1 MNVIQY
7 GMRRNDMPI
16 IYNEKTREFH
26 LYNQE
31 ISYIIKILDNDQPG
45 QLYYGKRLTHRE
57 DFSHLFEYAMRDM
70 SPYAFEGNSTFSLE
84 NIKQEYPTFGCGDMR
99 FPAYEIE
106 RENGS
111 HVVEFVYKEHKI
123 YNGKPK
129 LEGLPATYVESDDEA
144 QTLELVLEDTSINTR
159 IVLLYTIYEAFPVI
173 ARSVRFECDSD
184 EKITLLSAMSACVDL
199 PDKDYEMIDL
209 AGVWARERHVRRHKL
224 DYGIQS
230 IYSMRGCSSYQFN
243 PFLALAR
250 ENADEFQGQV
260 YGFSLVYSGNFL
272 AQTEVDNYDTARVLM
287 GIHPNGFKWTLG
299 KGESFQTPEMVM
311 VYSEAGLNG
320 MSQTFHKLYR
330 TRLARGTWRDKVRP
344 ILINSWEAFYFDFDA
359 PKLLG
364 LADAAADLGME
375 LFVLDDGWFGKRDD
389 STSSLGYLY
398 PNEEKLKGTLKEL
411 AEKINAKGLKFGL
424 WIEPEMTN
432 KDSDLYRAHP
442 DWLLAEQGK
451 RICHSRTQYVLDFSK
466 KEVRE
471 YIGDMLENLLAEVPV
486 SYIKWD
492 MNRTFSEVFSNGN
505 DREYQGKV
513 CHKYILGVYE
523 LYERLTSRFPHVL
536 FESCASGGARFDPG
550 MLYYAPQGWTSDDSD
565 AIERLKIQYGTSMC
579 YPLSSMG
586 SHVSVVPNHQVF
598 RNTPLHTRANV
609 AYFGTFG
616 YELDLNK
623 LTEEEIKE
631 VKEQITFMKEY
642 REVLQFG
649 TFYRLKSPFEGNETV
664 WMVTNEDR
672 TLAIV
677 GYYRVL
683 NGVNQPYSRVRLQGL
698 NPDMIYEN
706 VWNHTENYGDE
717 LMNYGLITSDVTA
730 GEVPGN
736 VTPCTDFESRIY
748 MLKGKKVQEGR

>member
-1 MNVIQY
+1 
-7 GMRRNDMPI
+7 MPI

-111 HVVEFVYKEHKI
+111 HVVEFVYKEYKI

-364 LADAAADLGME
+364 LADAAADFGME

-389 STSSLGYLY
+389 STSSLGDWY

-550 MLYYAPQGWTSDDSD
+550 MLYYAPQGWTSDDTD
-565 AIERLKIQYGTSMC
+565 AIERLKIQYGTSMV
-579 YPLSSMG
+579 YPVSCMG
-586 SHVSVVPNHQVF
+586 SHVSASPNHQTNRV
-598 RNTPLHTRANV
+598 TPLETRADV

-616 YELDLNK
+616 YELDLLK
-623 LTEEEIKE
+623 LGEEDKAEIRR
-631 VKEQITFMKEY
+631 QIAFMKEK
-642 REVLQFG
+642 RDLIQKG
-649 TFYRLKSPFEGNETV
+649 TFYRLKSPFEGNETA
-664 WMVTNEDR
+664 WMIVSEDQKKA
-672 TLAIV
+672 LV
-677 GYYRVL
+677 GYYRVMQP
-683 NGVNQPYSRVRLQGL
+683 VNVGFKRLKLKGL
-698 NPDMIYEN
+698 KEDTCYK
-706 VWNHTENYGDE
+706 VSGYAYDCYGDE
-717 LMNYGLITSDVTA
+717 LMQVGMILSDSASGVWKKGVNDKGDFQA
-730 GEVPGN
+730 EV
-736 VTPCTDFESRIY
+736 FEI
-748 MLKGKKVQEGR
+748 VAV

>member
-1 MNVIQY
+1 
-7 GMRRNDMPI
+7 MPI

-31 ISYIIKILDNDQPG
+31 ISYIIKILDNNQPG
-45 QLYYGKRLTHRE
+45 QLYYGKRLRHRE

-70 SPYAFEGNSTFSLE
+70 SPYSFEDSSTFSLE

-106 RENGS
+106 RGNGS

-129 LEGLPATYVESDDEA
+129 LAGLPATYVENEDEA
-144 QTLELVLEDTSINTR
+144 QTLELVLEDASIGTK
-159 IVLLYTIYEAFPVI
+159 IILLYTIYEAFPVI

-243 PFLALAR
+243 PFLALVR
-250 ENADEFQGQV
+250 ENTDEFQGQV

-287 GIHPNGFKWTLG
+287 GIHPNGFRWTLG
-299 KGESFQTPEMVM
+299 RGESFQTPEMVM

-330 TRLARGTWRDKVRP
+330 TRLARGSWRDKARP

-375 LFVLDDGWFGKRDD
+375 LFVLDDGWFGKRND
-389 STSSLGYLY
+389 STSSLGDWY
-398 PNEEKLKGTLKEL
+398 PNEQKLKGTLKEL

-451 RICHSRTQYVLDFSK
+451 RICHSRDQYVLDFSK
-466 KEVRE
+466 KEVRD
-471 YIGDMLENLLAEVPV
+471 YIGDMLENLLADVPV

-550 MLYYAPQGWTSDDSD
+550 MLYYAPQGWTSDDTD
-565 AIERLKIQYGTSMC
+565 AMERLKIQYGTSMV
-579 YPLSSMG
+579 YPVSCMG
-586 SHVSVVPNHQVF
+586 SHVSASPNHQTGRV
-598 RNTPLHTRANV
+598 TPIETRADV

-616 YELDLNK
+616 YELDLLK
-623 LTEEEIKE
+623 LSEEEKDEIRR
-631 VKEQITFMKEY
+631 QIAFMKDK
-642 REVLQFG
+642 RELIQKG
-649 TFYRLKSPFEGNETV
+649 TFYRLKSPFEGNETA
-664 WMVTNEDR
+664 WMIVSEDQKKA
-672 TLAIV
+672 LV
-677 GYYRVL
+677 GYYRVMQP
-683 NGVNQPYSRVRLQGL
+683 VNIGFVRLKLKGL
-698 NPDMIYEN
+698 KEDTCYK
-706 VWNHTENYGDE
+706 VSGYDYDCYGDE
-717 LMNYGLITSDVTA
+717 LMQAGLILSDSASGVRKKDVNDKGDYKA
-730 GEVPGN
+730 KIFEIEEV
-736 VTPCTDFESRIY
+736 
-748 MLKGKKVQEGR
+748 

>member
-70 SPYAFEGNSTFSLE
+70 SSYAFEGNSTFSLE

-311 VYSEAGLNG
+311 VYSKAGLNG

-389 STSSLGYLY
+389 STSSLGDWY

-432 KDSDLYRAHP
+432 KDSDLYRAYP

-451 RICHSRTQYVLDFSK
+451 RICHSRNQYVLDFSK

-492 MNRTFSEVFSNGN
+492 LNRTFSEVFSNGN

-550 MLYYAPQGWTSDDSD
+550 MLYYAPQGWTSDDTD
-565 AIERLKIQYGTSMC
+565 AIERLKIQYGTSMV
-579 YPLSSMG
+579 YPVSCMG
-586 SHVSVVPNHQVF
+586 SHVSASPNHQTNRV
-598 RNTPLHTRANV
+598 TPLETRADV

-616 YELDLNK
+616 YELDLLK
-623 LTEEEIKE
+623 LGEEDKAEIRR
-631 VKEQITFMKEY
+631 QIAFMKEK
-642 REVLQFG
+642 RDLIQKG
-649 TFYRLKSPFEGNETV
+649 TFYRLKSPFEGNETA
-664 WMVTNEDR
+664 WMIVSEDQKKA
-672 TLAIV
+672 LV
-677 GYYRVL
+677 GYYRVMQP
-683 NGVNQPYSRVRLQGL
+683 VNVGFKRLKLKGL
-698 NPDMIYEN
+698 KEDTCYK
-706 VWNHTENYGDE
+706 VSGYAYDCYGDE
-717 LMNYGLITSDVTA
+717 LMQVGMILSDSASGVWKKGVNDKGDFQA
-730 GEVPGN
+730 EV
-736 VTPCTDFESRIY
+736 FEI
-748 MLKGKKVQEGR
+748 VAV

>member
-1 MNVIQY
+1 
-7 GMRRNDMPI
+7 MPI

-287 GIHPNGFKWTLG
+287 GIHPNGFKWTLE

-364 LADAAADLGME
+364 LADAATDLGME

-389 STSSLGYLY
+389 STSSLGDWY

-550 MLYYAPQGWTSDDSD
+550 MLYYAPQGWTSDDTD
-565 AIERLKIQYGTSMC
+565 AIERLKIQYGTSMV
-579 YPLSSMG
+579 YPVSCMG
-586 SHVSVVPNHQVF
+586 SHVSASPNHQTNRV
-598 RNTPLHTRANV
+598 TPIETRADV

-616 YELDLNK
+616 YELDLLK
-623 LTEEEIKE
+623 LGEEDKAEIRR
-631 VKEQITFMKEY
+631 QIAFMKEK
-642 REVLQFG
+642 RDLIQKG
-649 TFYRLKSPFEGNETV
+649 TFYRLKSPFEGNETA
-664 WMVTNEDR
+664 WMIVSEDQKKA
-672 TLAIV
+672 LV
-677 GYYRVL
+677 GYYRVMQP
-683 NGVNQPYSRVRLQGL
+683 VNVGFKRLKLKGL
-698 NPDMIYEN
+698 KEDTCYK
-706 VWNHTENYGDE
+706 VSGYAYDCYGDE
-717 LMNYGLITSDVTA
+717 LMQVGMILSDSASGVWKKGVNDKGDFQA
-730 GEVPGN
+730 EV
-736 VTPCTDFESRIY
+736 FEI
-748 MLKGKKVQEGR
+748 VAV

>member
-1 MNVIQY
+1 
-7 GMRRNDMPI
+7 MPI

-45 QLYYGKRLTHRE
+45 QLYYGKRLTYRE

-364 LADAAADLGME
+364 LADVAADLGME

-389 STSSLGYLY
+389 STSSLGDWY

-442 DWLLAEQGK
+442 DWILAEQGK

-550 MLYYAPQGWTSDDSD
+550 MLYYAPQGWTSDDTD
-565 AIERLKIQYGTSMC
+565 AIERLKIQYGTSMV
-579 YPLSSMG
+579 YPVSCMG
-586 SHVSVVPNHQVF
+586 SHVSASPNHQTNRV
-598 RNTPLHTRANV
+598 TPLETRADV

-616 YELDLNK
+616 YELDLLK
-623 LTEEEIKE
+623 LGEEDKAEIRR
-631 VKEQITFMKEY
+631 QIAFMKEK
-642 REVLQFG
+642 RDLIQKG
-649 TFYRLKSPFEGNETV
+649 TFYRLKSPFEGNETA
-664 WMVTNEDR
+664 WMIVSEDQKKA
-672 TLAIV
+672 LV
-677 GYYRVL
+677 GYYRVMQP
-683 NGVNQPYSRVRLQGL
+683 VNVGFKRLKLKGL
-698 NPDMIYEN
+698 KEDTCYK
-706 VWNHTENYGDE
+706 VSGYAYDCYGDE
-717 LMNYGLITSDVTA
+717 LMQVGMILSDSASGVWKKGVNDKGDFQA
-730 GEVPGN
+730 EV
-736 VTPCTDFESRIY
+736 FEI
-748 MLKGKKVQEGR
+748 VAV

>member
-1 MNVIQY
+1 
-7 GMRRNDMPI
+7 MPI

-364 LADAAADLGME
+364 LADAATDLGME

-389 STSSLGYLY
+389 STSSLGDWY

-550 MLYYAPQGWTSDDSD
+550 MLYYAPQGWTSDDTD
-565 AIERLKIQYGTSMC
+565 AIERLKIQYGTSMV
-579 YPLSSMG
+579 YPVSCMG
-586 SHVSVVPNHQVF
+586 SHVSASPNHQTNRV
-598 RNTPLHTRANV
+598 TPIETRADV

-616 YELDLNK
+616 YELDLLK
-623 LTEEEIKE
+623 LDEEDKAEIRR
-631 VKEQITFMKEY
+631 QIAFMKEK
-642 REVLQFG
+642 RDLIQKG
-649 TFYRLKSPFEGNETV
+649 TFYRLKSPFEGNETA
-664 WMVTNEDR
+664 WMIVSEDQKKA
-672 TLAIV
+672 LV
-677 GYYRVL
+677 GYYRVMQP
-683 NGVNQPYSRVRLQGL
+683 VNVGFKRLKLKGL
-698 NPDMIYEN
+698 KEDTCYK
-706 VWNHTENYGDE
+706 VSGYAYDCYGDE
-717 LMNYGLITSDVTA
+717 LMQVGMILSDSASGVWKKGVNDKGDFQA
-730 GEVPGN
+730 EV
-736 VTPCTDFESRIY
+736 FEI
-748 MLKGKKVQEGR
+748 VAV

>member
-1 MNVIQY
+1 
-7 GMRRNDMPI
+7 MPI

-250 ENADEFQGQV
+250 ENADEFQGKV

-272 AQTEVDNYDTARVLM
+272 AQTEVDNYDTVRVLM
-287 GIHPNGFKWTLG
+287 GIHPNEFKWTLG

-389 STSSLGYLY
+389 STSSLGDWY

-550 MLYYAPQGWTSDDSD
+550 MLYYAPQGWTSDDTD
-565 AIERLKIQYGTSMC
+565 AIERLKIQYGTSMV
-579 YPLSSMG
+579 YPVSCMG
-586 SHVSVVPNHQVF
+586 SHVSASPNHQTNRV
-598 RNTPLHTRANV
+598 TPIETRADV

-616 YELDLNK
+616 YELDLLK
-623 LTEEEIKE
+623 LDEEDKAEIRR
-631 VKEQITFMKEY
+631 QIAFMKEK
-642 REVLQFG
+642 RDLIQKG
-649 TFYRLKSPFEGNETV
+649 TFYRLKSPFEGNETA
-664 WMVTNEDR
+664 WMIVSEDQKKA
-672 TLAIV
+672 LV
-677 GYYRVL
+677 GYYRVMQP
-683 NGVNQPYSRVRLQGL
+683 VNVGFKRLKLKGL
-698 NPDMIYEN
+698 KEDTCYK
-706 VWNHTENYGDE
+706 VSGYAYDCYGDE
-717 LMNYGLITSDVTA
+717 LMQVGMILSDSASGVWKKGVNDKGDFQA
-730 GEVPGN
+730 EV
-736 VTPCTDFESRIY
+736 FEI
-748 MLKGKKVQEGR
+748 VAV

>member
-1 MNVIQY
+1 
-7 GMRRNDMPI
+7 MPI

-389 STSSLGYLY
+389 STSSLGDWY

-550 MLYYAPQGWTSDDSD
+550 MLYYAPQGWTSDDTD
-565 AIERLKIQYGTSMC
+565 AIERLKIQYGTSMV
-579 YPLSSMG
+579 YPVSCMG
-586 SHVSVVPNHQVF
+586 SHVSASPNHQTNRV
-598 RNTPLHTRANV
+598 TPIETRADV

-616 YELDLNK
+616 YELDLLK
-623 LTEEEIKE
+623 LGEEDKAEIRR
-631 VKEQITFMKEY
+631 QIAFMKEK
-642 REVLQFG
+642 RDLIQKG
-649 TFYRLKSPFEGNETV
+649 TFYRLKSPFEGNETA
-664 WMVTNEDR
+664 WMIVSEDQKKA
-672 TLAIV
+672 LV
-677 GYYRVL
+677 GYYWVMQP
-683 NGVNQPYSRVRLQGL
+683 VNVGFKRLKLKGL
-698 NPDMIYEN
+698 KEDICYK
-706 VWNHTENYGDE
+706 VSGYDYDCYGDE
-717 LMNYGLITSDVTA
+717 LMQVGMILSDSASGVWKK
-730 GEVPGN
+730 GVNDKG
-736 VTPCTDFESRIY
+736 DFQA
-748 MLKGKKVQEGR
+748 KVFEIVAV

>member
-1 MNVIQY
+1 
-7 GMRRNDMPI
+7 MPI

-389 STSSLGYLY
+389 STSSLGDWY

-550 MLYYAPQGWTSDDSD
+550 MLYYAPQGWTSDDTD
-565 AIERLKIQYGTSMC
+565 AIERLKIQYGTSMV
-579 YPLSSMG
+579 YPVSCMG
-586 SHVSVVPNHQVF
+586 SHVSASPNHQTNRV
-598 RNTPLHTRANV
+598 TPLETRADV

-616 YELDLNK
+616 YELDLLK
-623 LTEEEIKE
+623 LDEEDKAEIRR
-631 VKEQITFMKEY
+631 QIAFMKEK
-642 REVLQFG
+642 RDLIQKG
-649 TFYRLKSPFEGNETV
+649 TFYRLKSPFEGNETA
-664 WMVTNEDR
+664 WMIVSEDQKKA
-672 TLAIV
+672 LV
-677 GYYRVL
+677 GYYRVMQP
-683 NGVNQPYSRVRLQGL
+683 VNVGFKRLKLKGL
-698 NPDMIYEN
+698 KEDICYK
-706 VWNHTENYGDE
+706 VSGYDYDCYGDE
-717 LMNYGLITSDVTA
+717 LMQVGMILSDSASGIWKKGVNDKGDFQA
-730 GEVPGN
+730 EV
-736 VTPCTDFESRIY
+736 FEI
-748 MLKGKKVQEGR
+748 VAV

>member
-1 MNVIQY
+1 
-7 GMRRNDMPI
+7 MPI

-45 QLYYGKRLTHRE
+45 QLYYGKRLTHKE

-70 SPYAFEGNSTFSLE
+70 SPYAFEENSTFSLE

-243 PFLALAR
+243 LFLALAR

-389 STSSLGYLY
+389 STSSLGDWY

-451 RICHSRTQYVLDFSK
+451 RICHSRNQYVLDFSK
-466 KEVRE
+466 REVRE

-492 MNRTFSEVFSNGN
+492 LNRTFSEVFSNGN

-513 CHKYILGVYE
+513 CHKYVLGVYE

-550 MLYYAPQGWTSDDSD
+550 MLYYAPQGWTSDDTD
-565 AIERLKIQYGTSMC
+565 AIERLKIQYGTSMV
-579 YPLSSMG
+579 YPVSCMG
-586 SHVSVVPNHQVF
+586 SHVSASPNHQTNRV
-598 RNTPLHTRANV
+598 TPIETRADV

-616 YELDLNK
+616 YELDLLK
-623 LTEEEIKE
+623 LSEEEKAE
-631 VKEQITFMKEY
+631 VRRQIAFMKEK
-642 REVLQFG
+642 RDLIQKG
-649 TFYRLKSPFEGNETV
+649 TFYRLKSPFEGNETA
-664 WMVTNEDR
+664 WMIVSEDQK
-672 TLAIV
+672 TALV
-677 GYYRVL
+677 GYYRVMQP
-683 NGVNQPYSRVRLQGL
+683 VNVGFKRLKLKGL
-698 NPDMIYEN
+698 KEDICYK
-706 VWNHTENYGDE
+706 VSGYDYDCYGDE
-717 LMNYGLITSDVTA
+717 LMQAGMILSDSASGVWKK
-730 GEVPGN
+730 GVNDKG
-736 VTPCTDFESRIY
+736 DFQA
-748 MLKGKKVQEGR
+748 KVFEIVAM

>member
-1 MNVIQY
+1 
-7 GMRRNDMPI
+7 MPI

-320 MSQTFHKLYR
+320 MSQIFHKLYR

-364 LADAAADLGME
+364 LADAATDLGME

-389 STSSLGYLY
+389 STSSLGDWY

-550 MLYYAPQGWTSDDSD
+550 MLYYAPQGWTSDDTD
-565 AIERLKIQYGTSMC
+565 AIERLKIQYGTSMV
-579 YPLSSMG
+579 YPVSCMG
-586 SHVSVVPNHQVF
+586 SHVSASPNHQTNRV
-598 RNTPLHTRANV
+598 TPLETRADV

-616 YELDLNK
+616 YELDLLK
-623 LTEEEIKE
+623 LGEEDKAEIRR
-631 VKEQITFMKEY
+631 QIAFMKEK
-642 REVLQFG
+642 RDLIQKG
-649 TFYRLKSPFEGNETV
+649 TFYRLKSPFEGNETA
-664 WMVTNEDR
+664 WMIVSEDQKKA
-672 TLAIV
+672 LV
-677 GYYRVL
+677 GYYRVMQP
-683 NGVNQPYSRVRLQGL
+683 VNVGFKRLKLKGL
-698 NPDMIYEN
+698 KEDICYK
-706 VWNHTENYGDE
+706 VSGYAYDCYGDE
-717 LMNYGLITSDVTA
+717 LMQVGMILSDSASGVWKKGVNDKGDFQA
-730 GEVPGN
+730 EV
-736 VTPCTDFESRIY
+736 FEI
-748 MLKGKKVQEGR
+748 VAV

>member
-1 MNVIQY
+1 
-7 GMRRNDMPI
+7 MPI

-287 GIHPNGFKWTLG
+287 GIHPNGFKWTLE

-389 STSSLGYLY
+389 STSSLGDWY

-451 RICHSRTQYVLDFSK
+451 RICHSRNQYVLDFSK

-492 MNRTFSEVFSNGN
+492 LNRTFSEVFSNGN

-513 CHKYILGVYE
+513 CHKYVLGVYE

-550 MLYYAPQGWTSDDSD
+550 MLYYAPQGWTSDDTD
-565 AIERLKIQYGTSMC
+565 AIERLKIQYGTSMV
-579 YPLSSMG
+579 YPVSCMG
-586 SHVSVVPNHQVF
+586 SHVSASPNYQTNRV
-598 RNTPLHTRANV
+598 TPIETRADV

-616 YELDLNK
+616 YELDL
-623 LTEEEIKE
+623 LQLGEEDKAEIRR
-631 VKEQITFMKEY
+631 QIAFMKEK
-642 REVLQFG
+642 RDLIQKG
-649 TFYRLKSPFEGNETV
+649 TFYRLKSPFEGNETA
-664 WMVTNEDR
+664 WMIVSEDQKKA
-672 TLAIV
+672 LV
-677 GYYRVL
+677 GYYRVMQP
-683 NGVNQPYSRVRLQGL
+683 VNVGFKRLKLKGL
-698 NPDMIYEN
+698 KEDTCYK
-706 VWNHTENYGDE
+706 VSGYDYDCYGDE
-717 LMNYGLITSDVTA
+717 LMQVGMILSDSASGVWKK
-730 GEVPGN
+730 GVNDKG
-736 VTPCTDFESRIY
+736 DFQA
-748 MLKGKKVQEGR
+748 KVFEIVAV

>member
-31 ISYIIKILDNDQPG
+31 ISYIIKILDNHQPG

-173 ARSVRFECDSD
+173 ARSIRFECDSD

-287 GIHPNGFKWTLG
+287 GIHPNGFKWTLEN
-299 KGESFQTPEMVM
+299 GESFQTPEMVM
-311 VYSEAGLNG
+311 VYSEDGLNG

-389 STSSLGYLY
+389 STSSLGDWY

-432 KDSDLYRAHP
+432 KDSDLYRTHP

-550 MLYYAPQGWTSDDSD
+550 MLYYAPQGWTSDDTD
-565 AIERLKIQYGTSMC
+565 AIERLKIQYGTSMV
-579 YPLSSMG
+579 YPVSCMG
-586 SHVSVVPNHQVF
+586 SHVSASPNHQTNRV
-598 RNTPLHTRANV
+598 TPIETRADV

-616 YELDLNK
+616 YELDLLK
-623 LTEEEIKE
+623 LDEEDKAEIRR
-631 VKEQITFMKEY
+631 QIAFMKEK
-642 REVLQFG
+642 RDLIQKG
-649 TFYRLKSPFEGNETV
+649 TFYRLKSPFEGNETA
-664 WMVTNEDR
+664 WMIVSEDQKKA
-672 TLAIV
+672 LV
-677 GYYRVL
+677 GYYRVMQP
-683 NGVNQPYSRVRLQGL
+683 VNVGFKRLKLKGL
-698 NPDMIYEN
+698 KEDTCYK
-706 VWNHTENYGDE
+706 VSGYAYDCYGDE
-717 LMNYGLITSDVTA
+717 LMQVGMILSDSASGVWKK
-730 GEVPGN
+730 GVNDKG
-736 VTPCTDFESRIY
+736 DFQA
-748 MLKGKKVQEGR
+748 KVFEIVAV

>member
-1 MNVIQY
+1 
-7 GMRRNDMPI
+7 MPI

-45 QLYYGKRLTHRE
+45 QLYYGKRLTYRE

-287 GIHPNGFKWTLG
+287 GIHPNGFKWTLE

-364 LADAAADLGME
+364 LADVTADLGME

-389 STSSLGYLY
+389 STSSLGDWY

-442 DWLLAEQGK
+442 DWILAEQGK

-550 MLYYAPQGWTSDDSD
+550 MLYYAPQGWTSDDTD
-565 AIERLKIQYGTSMC
+565 AIERLKIQYGTSMV
-579 YPLSSMG
+579 YPVSCMG
-586 SHVSVVPNHQVF
+586 SHVSASPNHQTNRV
-598 RNTPLHTRANV
+598 TPLETRADV

-616 YELDLNK
+616 YELDLLK
-623 LTEEEIKE
+623 LGEEDKAEIRR
-631 VKEQITFMKEY
+631 QIAFMKEK
-642 REVLQFG
+642 RDLIQKG
-649 TFYRLKSPFEGNETV
+649 TFYRLKSPFEGNETA
-664 WMVTNEDR
+664 WMIVSEDQKKA
-672 TLAIV
+672 LV
-677 GYYRVL
+677 GYYRVMQP
-683 NGVNQPYSRVRLQGL
+683 VNVGFKRLKLKGL
-698 NPDMIYEN
+698 KEDTCYK
-706 VWNHTENYGDE
+706 VSGYAYDCYGDE
-717 LMNYGLITSDVTA
+717 LMQVGMILSDSASGVWKKGVNDKGDFQA
-730 GEVPGN
+730 EV
-736 VTPCTDFESRIY
+736 FEI
-748 MLKGKKVQEGR
+748 VAV

>member
-57 DFSHLFEYAMRDM
+57 DFGHLFEYAMRDM

-144 QTLELVLEDTSINTR
+144 QTLELVLEDASIGTK
-159 IVLLYTIYEAFPVI
+159 IILLYTIYEAFPVI
-173 ARSVRFECDSD
+173 TRSVRFECDSD

-299 KGESFQTPEMVM
+299 KGEAFQTPEMVM

-320 MSQTFHKLYR
+320 MSQAFHKLYR

-375 LFVLDDGWFGKRDD
+375 LFVLDDGWFGKRNDG
-389 STSSLGYLY
+389 TSSLGDWY

-451 RICHSRTQYVLDFSK
+451 RICHSRNQYVLDFSK
-466 KEVRE
+466 REVRE

-492 MNRTFSEVFSNGN
+492 LNRTFSEVFSNGN

-513 CHKYILGVYE
+513 CHKYVLGVYE

-550 MLYYAPQGWTSDDSD
+550 MLYYAPQGWTSDDTD
-565 AIERLKIQYGTSMC
+565 AIERLKIQYGTSMV
-579 YPLSSMG
+579 YPVSCMG
-586 SHVSVVPNHQVF
+586 SHVSASPNHQTNRV
-598 RNTPLHTRANV
+598 TPIETRADV

-616 YELDLNK
+616 YELDLLK
-623 LTEEEIKE
+623 LSEEEKAE
-631 VKEQITFMKEY
+631 VRRQIAFMKEK
-642 REVLQFG
+642 RELIQKG
-649 TFYRLKSPFEGNETV
+649 IFYRLKSPFEGNVTA
-664 WMVTNEDR
+664 WMIVSEDQKKA
-672 TLAIV
+672 LV
-677 GYYRVL
+677 GYYRVMQP
-683 NGVNQPYSRVRLQGL
+683 VNIGFVRLKLKGL
-698 NPDMIYEN
+698 KEDTCYK
-706 VWNHTENYGDE
+706 VSGYDYDCYGDE
-717 LMNYGLITSDVTA
+717 LMQVGMILSDSASGVWKK
-730 GEVPGN
+730 GVNDKG
-736 VTPCTDFESRIY
+736 DFQA
-748 MLKGKKVQEGR
+748 KVFEIVAV

>member
-7 GMRRNDMPI
+7 GMRRNNMPI

-45 QLYYGKRLTHRE
+45 QLYYGKRLTYRE

-260 YGFSLVYSGNFL
+260 YGFSLVCSGNFL

-287 GIHPNGFKWTLG
+287 GIHPNGFKWTLE

-364 LADAAADLGME
+364 LADVAADLGME

-389 STSSLGYLY
+389 STSSLGDWY

-442 DWLLAEQGK
+442 DWILAEQGK

-550 MLYYAPQGWTSDDSD
+550 MLYYAPQGWTSDDTD
-565 AIERLKIQYGTSMC
+565 AIERLKIQYGTSMV
-579 YPLSSMG
+579 YPVSCMG
-586 SHVSVVPNHQVF
+586 SHVSASPNHQTNRV
-598 RNTPLHTRANV
+598 TPLETRADV

-616 YELDLNK
+616 YELDLLK
-623 LTEEEIKE
+623 LGEEDKAEIRR
-631 VKEQITFMKEY
+631 QIAFMKEK
-642 REVLQFG
+642 RDLIQKG
-649 TFYRLKSPFEGNETV
+649 TFYRLKSPFEGNETA
-664 WMVTNEDR
+664 WMIVSEDQKKA
-672 TLAIV
+672 LV
-677 GYYRVL
+677 GYYRVMQP
-683 NGVNQPYSRVRLQGL
+683 VNVGFKRLKLKGL
-698 NPDMIYEN
+698 KEDTCYK
-706 VWNHTENYGDE
+706 VSGYAYDCYGDE
-717 LMNYGLITSDVTA
+717 LMQVGMILSDSASGVWKKGVNDKGDFQA
-730 GEVPGN
+730 EV
-736 VTPCTDFESRIY
+736 FEI
-748 MLKGKKVQEGR
+748 VAV

>member
-1 MNVIQY
+1 
-7 GMRRNDMPI
+7 MPI

-389 STSSLGYLY
+389 STSSLGDWY

-550 MLYYAPQGWTSDDSD
+550 MLYYAPQGWTSDDTD
-565 AIERLKIQYGTSMC
+565 AIERLKIQYGTSMV
-579 YPLSSMG
+579 YPVSCMG
-586 SHVSVVPNHQVF
+586 SHVSASPNHQTNRV
-598 RNTPLHTRANV
+598 TPIETRADV

-616 YELDLNK
+616 YELDLLK
-623 LTEEEIKE
+623 LDEEDKVEIRR
-631 VKEQITFMKEY
+631 QIAFMKEK
-642 REVLQFG
+642 RDLIQKG
-649 TFYRLKSPFEGNETV
+649 TFYRLKSPFEGNETA
-664 WMVTNEDR
+664 WMIVSEDQKKA
-672 TLAIV
+672 LV
-677 GYYRVL
+677 GYYRVMQP
-683 NGVNQPYSRVRLQGL
+683 VNVGFKRLKLKGL
-698 NPDMIYEN
+698 KEDTCYK
-706 VWNHTENYGDE
+706 VSGYAYDCYGDE
-717 LMNYGLITSDVTA
+717 LMQVGMILSDSASGVWKKGVNDKGDFQA
-730 GEVPGN
+730 EV
-736 VTPCTDFESRIY
+736 FEI
-748 MLKGKKVQEGR
+748 VAV

>member
-1 MNVIQY
+1 
-7 GMRRNDMPI
+7 MPI

-389 STSSLGYLY
+389 STSSLGDWY

-451 RICHSRTQYVLDFSK
+451 RICHSRNQYVLDFSK
-466 KEVRE
+466 REVRE

-492 MNRTFSEVFSNGN
+492 LNRTFSEVFSNGN

-513 CHKYILGVYE
+513 CHKYVLGVYE

-550 MLYYAPQGWTSDDSD
+550 MLYYAPQGWTSDDTD
-565 AIERLKIQYGTSMC
+565 AIERLKIQYGTSMV
-579 YPLSSMG
+579 YPVSCMG
-586 SHVSVVPNHQVF
+586 SHVSASPNHQTNRV
-598 RNTPLHTRANV
+598 TPIETRADV

-616 YELDLNK
+616 YELDLLK
-623 LTEEEIKE
+623 LSEEEKAE
-631 VKEQITFMKEY
+631 VRRQIAFMKEK
-642 REVLQFG
+642 RDLIQKG
-649 TFYRLKSPFEGNETV
+649 TFYRLKSPFEGNETA
-664 WMVTNEDR
+664 WMIVSEDQK
-672 TLAIV
+672 TALV
-677 GYYRVL
+677 GYYRVMQP
-683 NGVNQPYSRVRLQGL
+683 VNVGFKRLKLKGL
-698 NPDMIYEN
+698 KEDICYK
-706 VWNHTENYGDE
+706 VSGYDYDCYGDE
-717 LMNYGLITSDVTA
+717 LMQAGMILSDSASGVWKK
-730 GEVPGN
+730 GVYDKG
-736 VTPCTDFESRIY
+736 DFQA
-748 MLKGKKVQEGR
+748 KVFEIVAV

>member
-1 MNVIQY
+1 
-7 GMRRNDMPI
+7 MPI

-45 QLYYGKRLTHRE
+45 QLYYGKRLTYRE

-364 LADAAADLGME
+364 LADVAADLGME

-389 STSSLGYLY
+389 STSSLGDWY

-442 DWLLAEQGK
+442 DWILAEQGK

-550 MLYYAPQGWTSDDSD
+550 MLYYAPQGWTSDDTD
-565 AIERLKIQYGTSMC
+565 AIERLKIQYGTSMV
-579 YPLSSMG
+579 YPVSCMG
-586 SHVSVVPNHQVF
+586 SHVSASPNHQTNRV
-598 RNTPLHTRANV
+598 TPIETRADV

-616 YELDLNK
+616 YELDLLK
-623 LTEEEIKE
+623 LGEEDKAEIRR
-631 VKEQITFMKEY
+631 QIAFMKEK
-642 REVLQFG
+642 RDLIQKG
-649 TFYRLKSPFEGNETV
+649 TFYRLKSPFEGNETA
-664 WMVTNEDR
+664 WMIVSEDQKKA
-672 TLAIV
+672 LV
-677 GYYRVL
+677 GYYRVMQP
-683 NGVNQPYSRVRLQGL
+683 VNVGFKRLKLKGL
-698 NPDMIYEN
+698 KEDTCYK
-706 VWNHTENYGDE
+706 VSGYAYDCYGDE
-717 LMNYGLITSDVTA
+717 LMQVGMILSDSASGVWKKGVNDKGDFQA
-730 GEVPGN
+730 EV
-736 VTPCTDFESRIY
+736 FEI
-748 MLKGKKVQEGR
+748 VAV

>member
-1 MNVIQY
+1 
-7 GMRRNDMPI
+7 MPI

-57 DFSHLFEYAMRDM
+57 DFGHLFEYAMRDM
-70 SPYAFEGNSTFSLE
+70 SPYAFEENSTFSLE

-389 STSSLGYLY
+389 STSSLGDWY

-550 MLYYAPQGWTSDDSD
+550 MLYYAPQGWTSDDTD
-565 AIERLKIQYGTSMC
+565 AIERLKIQYGTSMV
-579 YPLSSMG
+579 YPVSCMG
-586 SHVSVVPNHQVF
+586 SHVSASPNHQTNRV
-598 RNTPLHTRANV
+598 TPLETRADV

-616 YELDLNK
+616 YELDLLK
-623 LTEEEIKE
+623 LGEEDKAEIRR
-631 VKEQITFMKEY
+631 QIAFMKEK
-642 REVLQFG
+642 RDLIQKG
-649 TFYRLKSPFEGNETV
+649 TFYRLKSPFEGNETA
-664 WMVTNEDR
+664 WMIVSEDQKKA
-672 TLAIV
+672 LV
-677 GYYRVL
+677 GYYRVMQL
-683 NGVNQPYSRVRLQGL
+683 VNVGFKRLKLKGL
-698 NPDMIYEN
+698 KEDTCYK
-706 VWNHTENYGDE
+706 VSGYAYDCYGDE
-717 LMNYGLITSDVTA
+717 LMQVGMILSDSASGVWKKGVNDKGDFQA
-730 GEVPGN
+730 EV
-736 VTPCTDFESRIY
+736 FEI
-748 MLKGKKVQEGR
+748 VAV

>member
-45 QLYYGKRLTHRE
+45 QLYYGKRLTHKE

-70 SPYAFEGNSTFSLE
+70 SPYAFEENSTFSLE

-389 STSSLGYLY
+389 STSSLGDWY

-451 RICHSRTQYVLDFSK
+451 RICHSRNQYVLDFSK
-466 KEVRE
+466 REVRE

-492 MNRTFSEVFSNGN
+492 LNRTFSEVFSNGN

-513 CHKYILGVYE
+513 CHKYVLGVYE

-550 MLYYAPQGWTSDDSD
+550 MLYYAPQGWTSDDTD
-565 AIERLKIQYGTSMC
+565 AIERLKIQYGTSMV
-579 YPLSSMG
+579 YPVSCMG
-586 SHVSVVPNHQVF
+586 SHVSASPNHQTNRV
-598 RNTPLHTRANV
+598 TPIETRADV

-616 YELDLNK
+616 YELDLLK
-623 LTEEEIKE
+623 LSEEEKAE
-631 VKEQITFMKEY
+631 VRRQIAFMKEK
-642 REVLQFG
+642 RDLIQKG
-649 TFYRLKSPFEGNETV
+649 TFYRLKSPFEGNETA
-664 WMVTNEDR
+664 WMIVSEDQK
-672 TLAIV
+672 TALV
-677 GYYRVL
+677 GYYRVMQP
-683 NGVNQPYSRVRLQGL
+683 VNVGFKRLKLKGL
-698 NPDMIYEN
+698 KEDICYK
-706 VWNHTENYGDE
+706 VSGYDYDCYGDE
-717 LMNYGLITSDVTA
+717 LMQAGMILSDSASGVWKK
-730 GEVPGN
+730 GVNDKG
-736 VTPCTDFESRIY
+736 DFQA
-748 MLKGKKVQEGR
+748 KVFEIVAM

>member
-1 MNVIQY
+1 
-7 GMRRNDMPI
+7 MPI

-70 SPYAFEGNSTFSLE
+70 SPYAFEENSTFSLE

-123 YNGKPK
+123 YDGKPK

-389 STSSLGYLY
+389 STSSLGDWY

-451 RICHSRTQYVLDFSK
+451 RICHSRNQYVLDFSK

-550 MLYYAPQGWTSDDSD
+550 MLYYAPQGWTSDDTD
-565 AIERLKIQYGTSMC
+565 AIERLKIQYGTSMV
-579 YPLSSMG
+579 YPVSCMG
-586 SHVSVVPNHQVF
+586 SHVSASPNHQTNRV
-598 RNTPLHTRANV
+598 TPLETRADV

-616 YELDLNK
+616 YELDLLK
-623 LTEEEIKE
+623 LGEEDKAEIRR
-631 VKEQITFMKEY
+631 QIAFMKEK
-642 REVLQFG
+642 RDLIQKG
-649 TFYRLKSPFEGNETV
+649 TFYRLKSPFEGNETA
-664 WMVTNEDR
+664 WMIVSEDQKKA
-672 TLAIV
+672 LV
-677 GYYRVL
+677 GYYRVMQP
-683 NGVNQPYSRVRLQGL
+683 VNVGFKRLKLKGL
-698 NPDMIYEN
+698 KEDTCYK
-706 VWNHTENYGDE
+706 VSGYAYDCYGDE
-717 LMNYGLITSDVTA
+717 LMQVGMILSDSASGVWKKGVNDKGDFQA
-730 GEVPGN
+730 EV
-736 VTPCTDFESRIY
+736 FEI
-748 MLKGKKVQEGR
+748 VAV

>member
-1 MNVIQY
+1 
-7 GMRRNDMPI
+7 MPI

-144 QTLELVLEDTSINTR
+144 QTLELVLEDTGINTR

-209 AGVWARERHVRRHKL
+209 AGVWARERYVRRHKL

-389 STSSLGYLY
+389 STSSLGDWY

-550 MLYYAPQGWTSDDSD
+550 MLYYAPQGWTSDDTD
-565 AIERLKIQYGTSMC
+565 AIERLKIQYGTSMV
-579 YPLSSMG
+579 YPVSCMG
-586 SHVSVVPNHQVF
+586 SHVSASPNHQTNRV
-598 RNTPLHTRANV
+598 TPLETRADV

-616 YELDLNK
+616 YELDLLK
-623 LTEEEIKE
+623 LGEEDKAEIRR
-631 VKEQITFMKEY
+631 QIAFMKEK
-642 REVLQFG
+642 RDLIQKG
-649 TFYRLKSPFEGNETV
+649 TFYRLKSPFEGNETA
-664 WMVTNEDR
+664 WMIVSEDQKKA
-672 TLAIV
+672 LV
-677 GYYRVL
+677 GYYRVMQP
-683 NGVNQPYSRVRLQGL
+683 VNVGFKRLKLKGL
-698 NPDMIYEN
+698 KEDTCYK
-706 VWNHTENYGDE
+706 VSGYAYDCYGDE
-717 LMNYGLITSDVTA
+717 LMQVGMILSDSASGVWKKGVNDKGDFQA
-730 GEVPGN
+730 EV
-736 VTPCTDFESRIY
+736 FEI
-748 MLKGKKVQEGR
+748 VAV

>member
-1 MNVIQY
+1 
-7 GMRRNDMPI
+7 MPI

-57 DFSHLFEYAMRDM
+57 DFGHLFEYATRDM

-99 FPAYEIE
+99 FSAYEIE

-311 VYSEAGLNG
+311 VYSEAGFNG

-389 STSSLGYLY
+389 STSSLGDWY

-550 MLYYAPQGWTSDDSD
+550 MLYYAPQGWTSDDTD
-565 AIERLKIQYGTSMC
+565 AIERLKIQYGTSMV
-579 YPLSSMG
+579 YPVSCMG
-586 SHVSVVPNHQVF
+586 SHVSASPNHQTNRV
-598 RNTPLHTRANV
+598 TPIETRADV

-616 YELDLNK
+616 YELDLLK
-623 LTEEEIKE
+623 LDEEDKAEIRR
-631 VKEQITFMKEY
+631 QIAFMKEK
-642 REVLQFG
+642 RDLIQKG
-649 TFYRLKSPFEGNETV
+649 TFYRLKSPFEGNETA
-664 WMVTNEDR
+664 WMIVSEDQKKA
-672 TLAIV
+672 LV
-677 GYYRVL
+677 GYYRVMQP
-683 NGVNQPYSRVRLQGL
+683 VNVGFKRLKLKGL
-698 NPDMIYEN
+698 KEDICYK
-706 VWNHTENYGDE
+706 VSGYDYDCYGDE
-717 LMNYGLITSDVTA
+717 LMQVGMILSDSASGVWKK
-730 GEVPGN
+730 GVNDKG
-736 VTPCTDFESRIY
+736 DFQA
-748 MLKGKKVQEGR
+748 KVFEIVAV

>member
-364 LADAAADLGME
+364 LADAATDLGME

-389 STSSLGYLY
+389 STSSLGDWY

-550 MLYYAPQGWTSDDSD
+550 MLYYAPQGWTSDDTD
-565 AIERLKIQYGTSMC
+565 AIERLKIQYGTSMV
-579 YPLSSMG
+579 YPVSCMG
-586 SHVSVVPNHQVF
+586 SHVSASPNHQTNRV
-598 RNTPLHTRANV
+598 TPIETRADV

-616 YELDLNK
+616 YELDLLK
-623 LTEEEIKE
+623 LGEEDKAEIRR
-631 VKEQITFMKEY
+631 QIAFMKEK
-642 REVLQFG
+642 RDLIQKG
-649 TFYRLKSPFEGNETV
+649 TFYRLKSPFEGNETA
-664 WMVTNEDR
+664 WMIVSEDQKKA
-672 TLAIV
+672 LV
-677 GYYRVL
+677 GYYRVMQP
-683 NGVNQPYSRVRLQGL
+683 VNVGFKRLKLKGL
-698 NPDMIYEN
+698 KEDTCYK
-706 VWNHTENYGDE
+706 VSGYAYDYYGDE
-717 LMNYGLITSDVTA
+717 LMQVGMILSDSASGVWKKGVNDKGDFQA
-730 GEVPGN
+730 EV
-736 VTPCTDFESRIY
+736 FEI
-748 MLKGKKVQEGR
+748 VAV

>member
-1 MNVIQY
+1 
-7 GMRRNDMPI
+7 MPI

-159 IVLLYTIYEAFPVI
+159 IVLLYTIYETFPVI

-364 LADAAADLGME
+364 LADAATDLGME

-389 STSSLGYLY
+389 STSSLGDWY

-550 MLYYAPQGWTSDDSD
+550 MLYYAPQGWTSDDTD
-565 AIERLKIQYGTSMC
+565 AIERLKIQYGTSMV
-579 YPLSSMG
+579 YPVSCMG
-586 SHVSVVPNHQVF
+586 SHVSASPNHQTNRV
-598 RNTPLHTRANV
+598 TPIETRADV

-616 YELDLNK
+616 YELDLLK
-623 LTEEEIKE
+623 LGEEDKAEIRR
-631 VKEQITFMKEY
+631 QIAFMKEK
-642 REVLQFG
+642 RDLIQKG
-649 TFYRLKSPFEGNETV
+649 TFYRLKSPFEGNETA
-664 WMVTNEDR
+664 WMIVSEDQKKA
-672 TLAIV
+672 LV
-677 GYYRVL
+677 GYYRVMQP
-683 NGVNQPYSRVRLQGL
+683 VNVGFKRLKLKGL
-698 NPDMIYEN
+698 KEDICYK
-706 VWNHTENYGDE
+706 VSGYDYDCYGDE
-717 LMNYGLITSDVTA
+717 LMQVGMILSDSASGVWKK
-730 GEVPGN
+730 GVNDKG
-736 VTPCTDFESRIY
+736 DFQA
-748 MLKGKKVQEGR
+748 KVFEIVAV

>member
-1 MNVIQY
+1 
-7 GMRRNDMPI
+7 MPI

-70 SPYAFEGNSTFSLE
+70 SPYAFEENSTFSLE

-364 LADAAADLGME
+364 LADAATDLGME

-389 STSSLGYLY
+389 STSSLGDWY

-550 MLYYAPQGWTSDDSD
+550 MLYYAPQGWTSDDTD
-565 AIERLKIQYGTSMC
+565 AIERLKIQYGTSMV
-579 YPLSSMG
+579 YPVSCMG
-586 SHVSVVPNHQVF
+586 SHVSASPNHQTNRV
-598 RNTPLHTRANV
+598 TPLETRADV

-616 YELDLNK
+616 YELDLLK
-623 LTEEEIKE
+623 LGEEDKAEIRR
-631 VKEQITFMKEY
+631 QIAFMKEK
-642 REVLQFG
+642 RDLIQKG
-649 TFYRLKSPFEGNETV
+649 TFYRLKSPFEGNETA
-664 WMVTNEDR
+664 WMIVSEDQKKA
-672 TLAIV
+672 LV
-677 GYYRVL
+677 GYYRVMQP
-683 NGVNQPYSRVRLQGL
+683 VNVGFKRLKLKGL
-698 NPDMIYEN
+698 KEDICYK
-706 VWNHTENYGDE
+706 VSGYAYDCYGDE
-717 LMNYGLITSDVTA
+717 LMQVGMILSDSASGVWKKGVNDKGDFQA
-730 GEVPGN
+730 EV
-736 VTPCTDFESRIY
+736 FEI
-748 MLKGKKVQEGR
+748 VAV

>member
-1 MNVIQY
+1 
-7 GMRRNDMPI
+7 MPI

-31 ISYIIKILDNDQPG
+31 ISYIIKILDNEQPG

-57 DFSHLFEYAMRDM
+57 DFGHLFEYATRDM

-364 LADAAADLGME
+364 LADVAADLGME

-389 STSSLGYLY
+389 STSSLGDWY

-442 DWLLAEQGK
+442 DWILAEQGK

-550 MLYYAPQGWTSDDSD
+550 MLYYAPQGWTSDDTD
-565 AIERLKIQYGTSMC
+565 AIERLKIQYGTSMV
-579 YPLSSMG
+579 YPVSCMG
-586 SHVSVVPNHQVF
+586 SHVSASPNHQTNRV
-598 RNTPLHTRANV
+598 TPLETRADV

-616 YELDLNK
+616 YELDLLK
-623 LTEEEIKE
+623 LGEEDKAEIRR
-631 VKEQITFMKEY
+631 QIAFMKEK
-642 REVLQFG
+642 RDLIQKG
-649 TFYRLKSPFEGNETV
+649 TFYRLKSPFEGNETA
-664 WMVTNEDR
+664 WMIVSEDQKKA
-672 TLAIV
+672 LV
-677 GYYRVL
+677 GYYRVMQP
-683 NGVNQPYSRVRLQGL
+683 VNVGFKRLKLKGL
-698 NPDMIYEN
+698 KEDTCYK
-706 VWNHTENYGDE
+706 VSGYAYDCYGDE
-717 LMNYGLITSDVTA
+717 LMQVGMILSDSASGVWKKGVNDKGDFQA
-730 GEVPGN
+730 EV
-736 VTPCTDFESRIY
+736 FEI
-748 MLKGKKVQEGR
+748 VAV

>member
-123 YNGKPK
+123 YDGKPK

-389 STSSLGYLY
+389 STSSLGDWY

-451 RICHSRTQYVLDFSK
+451 RICHSRNQYVLDFSK

-492 MNRTFSEVFSNGN
+492 LNRTFSEVFSNGN

-550 MLYYAPQGWTSDDSD
+550 MLYYAPQGWTSDDTD
-565 AIERLKIQYGTSMC
+565 AIERLKIQYGTSMV
-579 YPLSSMG
+579 YPVSCMG
-586 SHVSVVPNHQVF
+586 SHVSASPNHQTNRV
-598 RNTPLHTRANV
+598 TPLETRADV

-616 YELDLNK
+616 YELDLLK
-623 LTEEEIKE
+623 LGEEDKAEIRR
-631 VKEQITFMKEY
+631 QIAFMKEK
-642 REVLQFG
+642 RDLIQKG
-649 TFYRLKSPFEGNETV
+649 TFYRLKSPFEGNETA
-664 WMVTNEDR
+664 WMIVSEDQKKA
-672 TLAIV
+672 LV
-677 GYYRVL
+677 GYYRVMQP
-683 NGVNQPYSRVRLQGL
+683 VNVGFKRLKLKGL
-698 NPDMIYEN
+698 KEDTCYK
-706 VWNHTENYGDE
+706 VSGYAYDCYGDE
-717 LMNYGLITSDVTA
+717 LMQVGMILSDSASGVWKKGVNDKGDFQA
-730 GEVPGN
+730 EV
-736 VTPCTDFESRIY
+736 FEI
-748 MLKGKKVQEGR
+748 VAV

>member
-1 MNVIQY
+1 
-7 GMRRNDMPI
+7 MPI

-364 LADAAADLGME
+364 LADAATDLGME

-389 STSSLGYLY
+389 STSSLGDWY

-550 MLYYAPQGWTSDDSD
+550 MLYYAPQGWTSDDTD
-565 AIERLKIQYGTSMC
+565 AIERLKIQYGTSMV
-579 YPLSSMG
+579 YPVSCMG
-586 SHVSVVPNHQVF
+586 SHVSASPNHQTNRV
-598 RNTPLHTRANV
+598 TPIETRADV

-616 YELDLNK
+616 YELDLLK
-623 LTEEEIKE
+623 LGEEDKAEIRR
-631 VKEQITFMKEY
+631 QIAFMKEK
-642 REVLQFG
+642 RDLIQKG
-649 TFYRLKSPFEGNETV
+649 TFYRLKSPFEGNETA
-664 WMVTNEDR
+664 WMIVSEDQKKA
-672 TLAIV
+672 LV
-677 GYYRVL
+677 GYYRVMQP
-683 NGVNQPYSRVRLQGL
+683 VNVGFKRLKLKGL
-698 NPDMIYEN
+698 KEDTCYK
-706 VWNHTENYGDE
+706 VSGYDYDCYGDE
-717 LMNYGLITSDVTA
+717 LMQVGMILSDSASGVWKKGVNDKGDFQA
-730 GEVPGN
+730 EV
-736 VTPCTDFESRIY
+736 FEI
-748 MLKGKKVQEGR
+748 VAV

>member
-1 MNVIQY
+1 MS
-7 GMRRNDMPI
+7 I

-31 ISYIIKILDNDQPG
+31 ISYIIKILDNNQPG

-57 DFSHLFEYAMRDM
+57 DFDHLFEYAMRDM

-287 GIHPNGFKWTLG
+287 GIHPNGFKWTLE

-364 LADAAADLGME
+364 LADAATDLGME

-389 STSSLGYLY
+389 STSSLGDWY

-550 MLYYAPQGWTSDDSD
+550 MLYYAPQGWTSDDTD
-565 AIERLKIQYGTSMC
+565 AIERLKIQYGTSMV
-579 YPLSSMG
+579 YPVSCMG
-586 SHVSVVPNHQVF
+586 SHVSASPNHQTNRV
-598 RNTPLHTRANV
+598 TPLETRADV

-616 YELDLNK
+616 YELDLLK
-623 LTEEEIKE
+623 LGEEDKAEIRR
-631 VKEQITFMKEY
+631 QIAFMKEK
-642 REVLQFG
+642 RDLIQKG
-649 TFYRLKSPFEGNETV
+649 TFYRLKSPFEGNETA
-664 WMVTNEDR
+664 WMIVSEDQKKA
-672 TLAIV
+672 LV
-677 GYYRVL
+677 GYYRVMQP
-683 NGVNQPYSRVRLQGL
+683 VNVGFKRLKLKGL
-698 NPDMIYEN
+698 KEDTCYK
-706 VWNHTENYGDE
+706 VSGYAYDCYGDE
-717 LMNYGLITSDVTA
+717 LMQVGMILSDSASGVWKKGVNDKGDFQA
-730 GEVPGN
+730 EV
-736 VTPCTDFESRIY
+736 FEI
-748 MLKGKKVQEGR
+748 VAV

>member
-1 MNVIQY
+1 
-7 GMRRNDMPI
+7 MPI

-45 QLYYGKRLTHRE
+45 QLYYGKRLTYRE

-389 STSSLGYLY
+389 STSSLGDWY

-442 DWLLAEQGK
+442 DWILAEQGK

-550 MLYYAPQGWTSDDSD
+550 MLYYAPQGWTSDDTD
-565 AIERLKIQYGTSMC
+565 AIERLKIQYGTSMV
-579 YPLSSMG
+579 YPVSCMG
-586 SHVSVVPNHQVF
+586 SHVSASPNHQTNRV
-598 RNTPLHTRANV
+598 TPLETRADV

-616 YELDLNK
+616 YELDLLK
-623 LTEEEIKE
+623 LGEEDKAEIRR
-631 VKEQITFMKEY
+631 QIAFMKEK
-642 REVLQFG
+642 RDLIQKG
-649 TFYRLKSPFEGNETV
+649 TFYRLKSPFEGNETA
-664 WMVTNEDR
+664 WMIVSEDQKKA
-672 TLAIV
+672 LV
-677 GYYRVL
+677 GYYRVMQP
-683 NGVNQPYSRVRLQGL
+683 VNVGFKRLKLKGL
-698 NPDMIYEN
+698 KEDTCYK
-706 VWNHTENYGDE
+706 VSGYAYDCYGDE
-717 LMNYGLITSDVTA
+717 LMQVGMILSDSASGVWKKGVNDKGDFQA
-730 GEVPGN
+730 EV
-736 VTPCTDFESRIY
+736 FEI
-748 MLKGKKVQEGR
+748 VAV

>member
-1 MNVIQY
+1 
-7 GMRRNDMPI
+7 MPI

-144 QTLELVLEDTSINTR
+144 QTLELVLEDASIGTK

-250 ENADEFQGQV
+250 ENADEFHGQV

-299 KGESFQTPEMVM
+299 KGEAFQAPEMVM

-320 MSQTFHKLYR
+320 MSQAFHKLYR

-375 LFVLDDGWFGKRDD
+375 LFVLDDGWFGKRNDG
-389 STSSLGYLY
+389 TSSLGDWY

-451 RICHSRTQYVLDFSK
+451 RICHSRNQYVLDFSK
-466 KEVRE
+466 REVRE

-492 MNRTFSEVFSNGN
+492 LNRTFSEVFSNGN

-513 CHKYILGVYE
+513 CHKYVLGVYE

-550 MLYYAPQGWTSDDSD
+550 MLYYAPQGWTSDDTD
-565 AIERLKIQYGTSMC
+565 AIERLKIQYGTSMV
-579 YPLSSMG
+579 YPVSCMG
-586 SHVSVVPNHQVF
+586 SHVSASPNHQTNRV
-598 RNTPLHTRANV
+598 TPIETRADV

-616 YELDLNK
+616 YELDLLK
-623 LTEEEIKE
+623 LSEEEKAE
-631 VKEQITFMKEY
+631 VRRQIAFMKEK
-642 REVLQFG
+642 RELIQKG
-649 TFYRLKSPFEGNETV
+649 IFYRLKSPFEGNETA
-664 WMVTNEDR
+664 WMIVSEDQKKA
-672 TLAIV
+672 LV
-677 GYYRVL
+677 GYYRVMQP
-683 NGVNQPYSRVRLQGL
+683 VNIGFVRLKLKGL
-698 NPDMIYEN
+698 KEDTCYK
-706 VWNHTENYGDE
+706 VSGYDYDCYGDE
-717 LMNYGLITSDVTA
+717 LMQVGMILSDSASGVWKKDVNDK
-730 GEVPGN
+730 G
-736 VTPCTDFESRIY
+736 DF
-748 MLKGKKVQEGR
+748 LAKVFEIEAV

>member
-1 MNVIQY
+1 
-7 GMRRNDMPI
+7 MPI

-123 YNGKPK
+123 YDGKPK

-389 STSSLGYLY
+389 STSSLGDWY
-398 PNEEKLKGTLKEL
+398 PNEEKLKGTLKDL

-550 MLYYAPQGWTSDDSD
+550 MLYYAPQGWTSDDTD
-565 AIERLKIQYGTSMC
+565 AIERLKIQYGTSMV
-579 YPLSSMG
+579 YPVSCMG
-586 SHVSVVPNHQVF
+586 SHVSASPNHQTNRV
-598 RNTPLHTRANV
+598 TPLETRADV

-616 YELDLNK
+616 YELDLLK
-623 LTEEEIKE
+623 LGEEDKAEIRR
-631 VKEQITFMKEY
+631 QIAFMKEK
-642 REVLQFG
+642 RDLIQKG
-649 TFYRLKSPFEGNETV
+649 TFYRLKSPFEGNETA
-664 WMVTNEDR
+664 WMIVSEDQKKA
-672 TLAIV
+672 LV
-677 GYYRVL
+677 GYYRVMQP
-683 NGVNQPYSRVRLQGL
+683 VNVGFKRLKLKGL
-698 NPDMIYEN
+698 KEDTCYK
-706 VWNHTENYGDE
+706 VSGYDYDCYGDE
-717 LMNYGLITSDVTA
+717 LMQVGMILSDSASGVWKKGVNDKGDFQA
-730 GEVPGN
+730 EV
-736 VTPCTDFESRIY
+736 FEI
-748 MLKGKKVQEGR
+748 VAV

>member
-1 MNVIQY
+1 
-7 GMRRNDMPI
+7 MPI

-111 HVVEFVYKEHKI
+111 NVVEFVYKEHKI

-184 EKITLLSAMSACVDL
+184 EKITLLSAMSACMDL

-364 LADAAADLGME
+364 LADAATDLGME

-389 STSSLGYLY
+389 STSSLGDWY

-550 MLYYAPQGWTSDDSD
+550 MLYYAPQGWTSDDTD
-565 AIERLKIQYGTSMC
+565 AIERLKIQYGTSMV
-579 YPLSSMG
+579 YPVSCMG
-586 SHVSVVPNHQVF
+586 SHVSASPNHQTNRV
-598 RNTPLHTRANV
+598 TPIETRADV

-616 YELDLNK
+616 YELDLLK
-623 LTEEEIKE
+623 LGEEDKAEIRR
-631 VKEQITFMKEY
+631 QIAFMKEK
-642 REVLQFG
+642 RDLIQKG
-649 TFYRLKSPFEGNETV
+649 TFYRLKSPFEGNETA
-664 WMVTNEDR
+664 WMIVSEDQKKA
-672 TLAIV
+672 LV
-677 GYYRVL
+677 GYYRVMQP
-683 NGVNQPYSRVRLQGL
+683 VNVGFKRLKLKGL
-698 NPDMIYEN
+698 KEDTCYK
-706 VWNHTENYGDE
+706 VSGYAYDCYGDE
-717 LMNYGLITSDVTA
+717 LMQVGMILSDSASGVWKKGVNDKGDFQA
-730 GEVPGN
+730 EV
-736 VTPCTDFESRIY
+736 FEI
-748 MLKGKKVQEGR
+748 VAV

>member
-57 DFSHLFEYAMRDM
+57 DFGHLFEYAMRDM

-144 QTLELVLEDTSINTR
+144 QTLELVLEDASIGTK
-159 IVLLYTIYEAFPVI
+159 IILLYTIYEAFPVI
-173 ARSVRFECDSD
+173 TRSVRFECDSD

-299 KGESFQTPEMVM
+299 KGEAFQAPEMVM

-320 MSQTFHKLYR
+320 MSQAFHKLYR

-375 LFVLDDGWFGKRDD
+375 LFVLDDGWFGKRNDG
-389 STSSLGYLY
+389 TSSLGDWY

-451 RICHSRTQYVLDFSK
+451 RICHSRNQYVLDFSK
-466 KEVRE
+466 REVRE

-492 MNRTFSEVFSNGN
+492 LNRTFSEVFSNGN

-513 CHKYILGVYE
+513 CHKYVLGVYE

-550 MLYYAPQGWTSDDSD
+550 MLYYAPQGWTSDDTD
-565 AIERLKIQYGTSMC
+565 AIERLKIQYGTSMV
-579 YPLSSMG
+579 YPVSCMG
-586 SHVSVVPNHQVF
+586 SHVSASPNHQTNRV
-598 RNTPLHTRANV
+598 TPIETRADV

-616 YELDLNK
+616 YELDLLK
-623 LTEEEIKE
+623 LSDEEKAE
-631 VKEQITFMKEY
+631 VRRQIAFMKEN
-642 REVLQFG
+642 RELIQKG
-649 TFYRLKSPFEGNETV
+649 IFYRLKSPFEGNETAWIIV
-664 WMVTNEDR
+664 SEDQKKA
-672 TLAIV
+672 LV
-677 GYYRVL
+677 GYYRVMQP
-683 NGVNQPYSRVRLQGL
+683 VNIGFVRLKLKGL
-698 NPDMIYEN
+698 KEDTCYK
-706 VWNHTENYGDE
+706 VSGYDYDCYGDE
-717 LMNYGLITSDVTA
+717 LMQVGMILSDSASGVWKK
-730 GEVPGN
+730 GVNDKG
-736 VTPCTDFESRIY
+736 DFQA
-748 MLKGKKVQEGR
+748 KVFEIVAV